1 MMTVQEAA
9 RALHAEWRGAD
20 VLFSGV
26 STDSRTVGRGDLF
39 VALAGEKFDGHRFV
53 AGAKA
58 QGAVAAMINVGA
70 RQASPANPLPEQQPD
85 IPLIQV
91 KDTRLG
97 LGQLAAHWRGRFS
110 LPLVAVTGS
119 NGKTTVKEMIAS
131 ILRQAAGDA
140 DRADG
145 VLATE
150 GNLNNDIGVPQ
161 MLLRLRAQHAYA
173 VIEMGMNHPGEI
185 AYLTG
190 LAKPTVALVNN
201 AGAAHLEGLGSV
213 EAVARAKGEI
223 FAGLDAQGVA
233 VINADD
239 PHAALWRELAG
250 NRRVV
255 DFCRSENTGARV
267 SARYQLNPI
276 DSEIT
281 LILPDGSEQVKLA
294 APGVHNVSNA
304 LAAAAVAVALGI
316 GKETIA
322 AGLNQFKGVKGRM
335 QKKSCLHG
343 ATLIDDT
350 YNANPESVRAALA
363 VLAAVPGKKF
373 LVLGDMGE
381 LGENAAALHGGIG
394 EEARRVGIDR
404 LFALGELS
412 VHTVAK
418 FGEGARHFERIEEL
432 LTEVENLLAP
442 DVTLLVKGSRFMQME
457 RVVKSFEVPPCC

>member
-9 RALHAEWRGAD
+9 RALHAEWCGEDA
-20 VLFSGV
+20 LFTGV
-26 STDSRTVGRGDLF
+26 STDSRTVAPGDLF
-39 VALAGEKFDGHRFV
+39 VALVGKNFDGREFV
-53 AGAKA
+53 ASAKA
-58 QGAVAAMINVGA
+58 KGAVAAMVHQESGV
-70 RQASPANPLPEQQPD
+70 RSQESD
-85 IPLIQV
+85 ISVIRV
-91 KDTRLG
+91 EDTRLG
-97 LGQLAAHWRGRFS
+97 LGQLAAYWRGRFS

-131 ILRQAAGDA
+131 ILRQAVGGTDSA
-140 DRADG
+140 DR

-173 VIEMGMNHPGEI
+173 VIEMGMNHAGEI

-190 LAKPTVALVNN
+190 LAKPAVALVNN

-213 EAVARAKGEI
+213 EAVAHAKGEI
-223 FAGLDAQGVA
+223 FGGLDQQGVA

-239 PHAALWRELAG
+239 IYAALWRKLAG
-250 NRRVV
+250 NRQIV
-255 DFCRSENTGARV
+255 DFGLAGNTQV
-267 SARYQLNPI
+267 SARYRCHPL
-276 DSEIT
+276 DSEMT
-281 LILPDGSEQVKLA
+281 LMLPGGNEEVKLQ
-294 APGVHNVSNA
+294 APGVHNVRNA
-304 LAAAAVAVALGI
+304 LAAAAVAAAMGI
-316 GKETIA
+316 GKEIIA

-363 VLAAVPGKKF
+363 VLAAFPGKKF
-373 LVLGDMGE
+373 MVLGDMGE
-381 LGENAAALHGGIG
+381 LGEGAAALHGDIG
-394 EEARRVGIDR
+394 EEARRAGIDR

-412 VHTVAK
+412 THAVAK
-418 FGEGARHFERIEEL
+418 FGADARHFERIEEL
-432 LTEVENLLAP
+432 LAEVENLLAP

-457 RVVKSFEVPPCC
+457 RVVKSFEVPSCC